1 MATPLRVVELR
12 TLAELEALRGPW
24 QALAEAAQHDTP
36 YVLPAFLLPWI
47 RRLQA
52 DAGGRTECRFLA
64 AWDGDSLVG
73 LAPVVQREVRRAGLV
88 LLRLRGFP
96 EAAPTPPCDL
106 LVRGGAEGVIEA
118 FLAHWL
124 GQHDWDVLDLPTV
137 PTESTA
143 VARLIG
149 LAQAAGLRAG
159 RTPVLET
166 YAVPVQGSWDDFHA
180 SRSKKT
186 RQNLRRGLRY
196 FEQLGATRFA
206 AYPGEMDRDQALAH
220 VAQVVARSWKD
231 HEQGAAGWNAFL
243 RDVMA
248 EFDQTG
254 QLRLHFLLLDGQA
267 VAYLMDVPFKNAW
280 YAIHNAYDL
289 RYPLGNAGQLMLAH
303 AIALAHH
310 SGARRYDFTGNKD
323 YLQRWTQTTRNFEQ
337 VRIDRG
343 NHLTRLKLSLY
354 DRLHARRAEAVAAA
368 TDSDK
373 NARKA
378 ASRAAS
384 ADDTES

>member
-1 MATPLRVVELR
+1 MKPLRVVELR
-12 TLAELEALRGPW
+12 GLAELAAVRGPW
-24 QALAEAAQHDTP
+24 QALAEASAHDTP

-52 DAGGRTECRFLA
+52 DAGGHTECRFLA

-106 LVRGGAEGVIEA
+106 LVRGGADGVVEA

-137 PTESTA
+137 PAESAA
-143 VARLIG
+143 VGRLVG
-149 LAQAAGLRAG
+149 LAHAAGLRAT
-159 RTPVLET
+159 RTPVLKT
-166 YAVPVQGSWDDFHA
+166 YAVPVQGTWDDFHA

-206 AYPGEMDRDQALAH
+206 AYPGELGRDQALAH

-231 HEQGAAGWNAFL
+231 HAKGAGGWNAFL

-254 QLRLHFLLLDGQA
+254 HLRLHFLLLDGQA

-310 SGARRYDFTGNKD
+310 SGAERYDFTGNKD
-323 YLQRWTQTTRNFEQ
+323 YLQRWTQTTRSFEH

-343 NHLTRLKLSLY
+343 DSLTRLKLMLY
-354 DRLHARRAEAVAAA
+354 DKLHARRASEVAAA
-368 TDSDK
+368 TDRDK

-378 ASRAAS
+378 ASRTAPGDD
-384 ADDTES
+384 ADG